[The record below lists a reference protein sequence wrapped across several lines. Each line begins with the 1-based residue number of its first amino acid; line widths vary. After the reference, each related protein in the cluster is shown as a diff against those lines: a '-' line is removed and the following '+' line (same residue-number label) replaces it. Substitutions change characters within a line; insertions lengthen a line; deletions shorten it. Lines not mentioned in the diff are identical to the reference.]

1 MSKQKGSQ
9 FLLAEYVNSQ
19 SEWLN
24 SQILRAST
32 QLLNEMN
39 DELAIEWISPL
50 KQQGFKEY
58 RDNFLNALGMPGEI
72 PNHVWPRRGPVW
84 DGLAKAKGNNG
95 EEIVL
100 LVEAKAHL
108 SEMNSELRATS
119 LHSIRVIQNTFQKFR
134 QKNGI
139 DEKYA
144 SVWENSYYQLA
155 NRLIYLDYLNHTLN
169 IRTYLVL
176 INFLDD
182 QTNVKTSLQD
192 YLSHYKKVFHD
203 MGISHLD
210 LLNYVIL
217 CYI

>member
-1 MSKQKGSQ
+1 MSKEKGSE
-9 FLLAEYVNSQ
+9 FLLADYVNNQ

-24 SQILRAST
+24 SQILKSST
-32 QLLNEMN
+32 HLLNEMN

-50 KQQGFKEY
+50 KEHGFKEY
-58 RDNFLNALGMPGEI
+58 RDNFLNALGIPGEI
-72 PNHVWPRRGPVW
+72 PNNIWPKRGPVW

-119 LHSIRVIQNTFQKFR
+119 LDSIRVIQSTFRKFR

-139 DEKYA
+139 DERYA

-169 IRTYLVL
+169 MRTYLVL